1 VSLLRLHALTGEER
15 YRERTEDIL
24 RMLGRLA
31 GQHPT
36 AFGHLLAA
44 IDLLTGGVT
53 EIAVVGDRPD
63 LVQEVT
69 GRYLPNAVLGWGEP
83 YDSPLWSERRDGYA
97 YVCRDY
103 VCAAH
108 VDEPDA
114 LVSALE

>member
-1 VSLLRLHALTGEER
+1 
-15 YRERTEDIL
+15 
-24 RMLGRLA
+24 MLGRLA

-44 IDLLTGGVT
+44 VDLLTGGVT

-69 GRYLPNAVLGWGEP
+69 ARYLPSAVLAWGEP

-103 VCAAH
+103 VCAAP
-108 VDEPDA
+108 VAMCVPWILPGERTEA
-114 LVSALE
+114 GA